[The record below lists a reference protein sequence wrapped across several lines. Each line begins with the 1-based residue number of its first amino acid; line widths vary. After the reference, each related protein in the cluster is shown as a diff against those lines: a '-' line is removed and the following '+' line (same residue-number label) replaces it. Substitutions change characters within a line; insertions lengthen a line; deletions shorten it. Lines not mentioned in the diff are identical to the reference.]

1 MPKPTETQPHETDST
16 PRFRSGAVA
25 RMVAMP
31 VTTLR
36 VWERRYGL
44 GQAQRSAGGHRL
56 YEAADVERLALIKRL
71 TQRGHAV
78 GALAHLDLDAL
89 HQVAATHATTRAH
102 TITTDTRPSHAGQTP
117 ASLVVVGGALMR
129 RLHRPELAQ
138 RLEASETT
146 IVASFDTLAEAR
158 RSRGMPHADLL
169 LVAETALSETQPRAL
184 QAAAK
189 SWQTTRVAVVYGYG
203 AAPAREAHRRAGI
216 ELLRD
221 VQDDTALMTWLLARI
236 GNPPN
241 AAGTS
246 PDVPTVPSVLTV
258 QWVEALPV
266 SPRRYDDITLT
277 DFAGLSSTIACECPR
292 HVAELLMQL
301 SHFEDYSATCA
312 SRSPR
317 DTDLHEY
324 LRRVA
329 GASRALFEQALERVA
344 EHEGLLLKR

>member
-1 MPKPTETQPHETDST
+1 MQKPTDAQPHDIDST

-44 GQAQRSAGGHRL
+44 GKAQRSAGGHRL

-89 HQVAATHATTRAH
+89 HQVAATHATTRAS
-102 TITTDTRPSHAGQTP
+102 TITTDTRPSHTGQAPT
-117 ASLVVVGGALMR
+117 SLVVVGGALMR

-138 RLEASETT
+138 RLEASETI

-158 RSRGMPHADLL
+158 RSRGMPRADLL
-169 LVAETALSETQPRAL
+169 LVGETALSETQPRAL
-184 QAAAK
+184 QAAAR
-189 SWQTTRVAVVYGYG
+189 SWQATHVAVVYGYG

-216 ELLRD
+216 ELLRE
-221 VQDDTALMTWLLARI
+221 VHDDSALITWLLARI
-236 GNPPN
+236 GHRLI
-241 AAGTS
+241 AAETS
-246 PDVPTVPSVLTV
+246 PTLPTV

-266 SPRRYDDITLT
+266 SPRRYDDLTLT

>member
-1 MPKPTETQPHETDST
+1 MRKPTKTQPHGDDNT

-89 HQVAATHATTRAH
+89 HHVAATHATTRAS
-102 TITTDTRPSHAGQTP
+102 TITTATRPSTTGKGH

-138 RLEASETT
+138 RLEASGTH
-146 IVASFDTLAEAR
+146 IIASFDTLAEAR

-169 LVAETALSETQPRAL
+169 LVGEAALSEMQPRAL
-184 QAAAK
+184 QAAAR
-189 SWQTTRVAVVYGYG
+189 SWQATRVAVIYGYG
-203 AAPAREAHRRAGI
+203 AAPEREAHRRAGI

-221 VQDDTALMTWLLARI
+221 VHDDCALITWLLAQI
-236 GNPPN
+236 NQPQH
-241 AAGTS
+241 AAE
-246 PDVPTVPSVLTV
+246 PTPTLPTV

-266 SPRRYDDITLT
+266 SPRRYNDLTLT